1 MREVVFTLPVSF
13 GHEDS
18 VQTDMAKKLVPAL
31 GWSSSTSA

>member
-1 MREVVFTLPVSF
+1 MGEVVFALPVSF

-18 VQTDMAKKLVPAL
+18 VQTDMAEKLIPAL